1 MTIKELCVKITLSRE
16 KLAEAAGMSASAIS
30 AVKTGCINLG
40 KKISGAVKEVR
51 GEAAAVEARAEGRIQ
66 DTKAAAEEAKE
77 KAAKVKAENTV
88 SEAAEKAEEIK
99 AAAEETKAKLEADA
113 AAAEK
118 TVKTRKKSQKAPE
131 KAKAAKKETETAA
144 AEETKKAEKEAPVR
158 ETAARKPADEPIQVI
173 IQSPI
178 GGEITPEAILAK
190 VGEADTI
197 YVRVDENKA
206 YWVKG
211 EEHGSVDLW

>member
-1 MTIKELCVKITLSRE
+1 MVLERTIIMTIKELCVKITLSRE
-16 KLAEAAGMSASAIS
+16 KLAEAAGVSASAIA

-77 KAAKVKAENTV
+77 TAAKVKAENTV

-99 AAAEETKAKLEADA
+99 AAAEETKAKLEAAA

-118 TVKTRKKSQKAPE
+118 TAKTRKKSQKAPE
-131 KAKAAKKETETAA
+131 KAKAAKKEATAR
-144 AEETKKAEKEAPVR
+144 KP
-158 ETAARKPADEPIQVI
+158 AARKPADEPIQVI

-190 VGEADTI
+190 VGEADTV

>member
-1 MTIKELCVKITLSRE
+1 MVLERTIIMTIKELCVKITLSRE
-16 KLAEAAGMSASAIS
+16 KLAEAAGVSASAIA

-40 KKISGAVKEVR
+40 RKISGAVKEIR
-51 GEAAAVEARAEGRIQ
+51 GEAAAVEARAEERIQ

-99 AAAEETKAKLEADA
+99 AAAEETKAKLEAVA

-118 TVKTRKKSQKAPE
+118 TAKTRKKSQKAPE
-131 KAKAAKKETETAA
+131 KAKAAKKE
-144 AEETKKAEKEAPVR
+144 APVR
-158 ETAARKPADEPIQVI
+158 EPAARKPADETIQVI

-197 YVRVDENKA
+197 YVRIDENKA